1 MVYLAQNL
9 VDGITVGAIYVL
21 IALSITMVFGLTG
34 IVNFAVGDLLMVAAF
49 VVYTLVQHGISFYL
63 AAAIAVVA
71 MAVFGLILERV
82 AFRWTLTRP
91 ENGFVVSLGLILILE
106 AAAVLIWGTTSRS
119 VPTPL
124 QGSIHAGQVIIGTS
138 NLAVLGTVVVVTS
151 VFLTWLS
158 RARDGRALRAASEN
172 REAAQLMGVPTVRLT
187 MIVFVTATALVGLA
201 GALVTTY
208 STVQPFMGA
217 DFLLIAF
224 VIAILGGMGNVL
236 GTLIGGLVV
245 AVVQS
250 LAQGYLPLQW
260 SDGFVFAAVVLM
272 LLWRPEGLLGLRHG

>member
-1 MVYLAQNL
+1 MIFLVQNL
-9 VDGITVGAIYVL
+9 VDGITVGAVYVL

-49 VVYTLVQHGISFYL
+49 IVYTLVQHGISYYL
-63 AAAIAVVA
+63 AVVIAVVA
-71 MAVFGLILERV
+71 MAVLGLILERV
-82 AFRWTLTRP
+82 AFRWTLSRP

-106 AAAVLIWGTTSRS
+106 AAAVLIWGTTSRA

-124 QGSIHAGQVIIGTS
+124 SGAIHAGQVAIGTS
-138 NLAVLGTVVVVTS
+138 NLVVLGTVVVVTAI
-151 VFLTWLS
+151 FLTWLT

-172 REAAQLMGVPTVRLT
+172 REAAQLMGIPTVKLT
-187 MIVFVTATALVGLA
+187 MIVFVIATALVGLA
-201 GALVTTY
+201 GALVTTF

-236 GTLIGGLVV
+236 GTLLGGIAV
-245 AVVQS
+245 AVIQS
-250 LAQGYLPLQW
+250 LAQGYLPLNW
-260 SDGFVFAAVVLM
+260 SDGFVFAAVVLA

>member
-1 MVYLAQNL
+1 MIFLAQNL
-9 VDGITVGAIYVL
+9 VDGITVGAVYVL

-49 VVYTLVQHGISFYL
+49 VVYTLVQHGVSYYL
-63 AAAIAVVA
+63 ASAIAVVA
-71 MAVFGLILERV
+71 MALLGLILERV
-82 AFRWTLTRP
+82 AFRWTLSKP

-106 AAAVLIWGTTSRS
+106 AGAVLIWGTTSRAVS
-119 VPTPL
+119 TPL
-124 QGSIHAGQVIIGTS
+124 SGAIHAGQIVIGTS
-138 NLAVLGTVVVVTS
+138 NLVVLGTVVVVTTI
-151 VFLTWLS
+151 FLIWLS

-172 REAAQLMGVPTVRLT
+172 REAAQLMGIPTVRLT
-187 MIVFVTATALVGLA
+187 MIVFVIATALVGLA
-201 GALVTTY
+201 GALVTTF

-224 VIAILGGMGNVL
+224 VIAILGGMGSVL
-236 GTLIGGLVV
+236 GTLLSGLAV
-245 AVVQS
+245 AVIQS
-250 LAQGYLPLQW
+250 LAQGYLPLNW